1 MAVKHYVI
9 IIAAGRGSR
18 MQSPTPKQFLK
29 LSGKPVL
36 LHSIA
41 AFAGYDKNISIIL
54 VLPSDQFQQW
64 QKIEEEYGVPVPV
77 QITAGG
83 ETRFESVKNG
93 LALIP
98 EENDAIVAVHD
109 AVRPLVTKKT
119 IINSFNMAERNGS
132 GVPAIPLSD
141 SIRQIVSKESVAVD
155 RSKYCLIQ
163 TPQCFTVPLLKKAYA
178 QEYKYTFTD
187 DASVVESTGETIHLV
202 DGNADK
208 FKPHP
213 PTDRAVAEA
222 ILKYRETVVGDLS
235 GGTHP

>member
-1 MAVKHYVI
+1 
-9 IIAAGRGSR
+9 

-29 LSGKPVL
+29 LDGRPLL

-41 AFAGYDKNISIIL
+41 AFAEYDKDITVIL
-54 VLPSDQFQQW
+54 VLPASQFSLW
-64 QKIEEEYGVPVPV
+64 EKIAEEFTLPVPV

-98 EENDAIVAVHD
+98 EDANAIVAVHD

-119 IINSFNMAERNGS
+119 ILNSFNMAERNGS
-132 GVPAIPLSD
+132 GVPAIPLND
-141 SIRQIVSKESVAVD
+141 SIRQIESKLSVAVD

-163 TPQCFTVPLLKKAYA
+163 TPQCFTVPLLKKAYS

-187 DASVVESTGETIHLV
+187 DASVVESLGETIHLV
-202 DGNADK
+202 DGNVDN
-208 FKPHP
+208 FKLTT
-213 PTDRAVAEA
+213 PTDLIIAEA
-222 ILKYRETVVGDLS
+222 ILKYRLTVVGDLS